1 MKTNNSIVAAV
12 AVFACIVTWAV
23 AQAAK
28 PDSTPKTAALSL
40 STEDDQAI
48 RKVIAGTATALNA
61 HDMKAFISLFREDAE
76 WINIVGM
83 HWHGRDAVLAA
94 HTAFLDTVFKG
105 NRMKIDVIE
114 TRSLGNGCATA
125 VATIT
130 HGAFTAPS
138 GQVVPEAKNRCTHV
152 LMKGSDGWKIVHGHN
167 VQVDAE
173 AAKHDPVN
181 KPK

>member
-1 MKTNNSIVAAV
+1 MKMNISIVAALV
-12 AVFACIVTWAV
+12 VFVVIVTFAV
-23 AQAAK
+23 AQTANSDA
-28 PDSTPKTAALSL
+28 TPKPSSLSL

-48 RKVIAGTATALNA
+48 RKVIAGTVEALNA
-61 HDMKAFISLFREDAE
+61 HEMKAFVKLFREDAE

-94 HTAFLDTVFKG
+94 HTAFLDTVFKD
-105 NRMKIDVIE
+105 NRIKIDAIE

-125 VATIT
+125 VATMT

-138 GQVVPEAKNRCTHV
+138 GKLFPESQNRVTHV

-181 KPK
+181 RPK